1 MPSLNTDFQ
10 NIDPYYKDEVTA
22 GIEWQVH
29 ANWAFKARGMYWKLD
44 DLFWS
49 TQQIAANGAI
59 FTSVQN
65 FPRGRA

>member
-1 MPSLNTDFQ
+1 M
-10 NIDPYYKDEVTA
+10 TA

-59 FTSVQN
+59 VTHGAEL
-65 FPRGRA
+65 PTRASATTRACSSR